1 MPRIKIDQLK
11 QGMVIAA
18 DVNNMDGML
27 LLPAGCAL
35 SERQID
41 VLHAWGVA
49 EVSVEATDGVDP
61 SADPLAKLTPDA
73 AARLTADVKALF
85 WELDETNPAHQEVFK
100 LVLRRRAKKECPG

>member
-11 QGMVIAA
+11 EGMVIAA
-18 DVNNMDGML
+18 DVKNMDGML

-49 EVSVEATDGVDP
+49 EVSVEAADGLDS
-61 SADPLAKLTPDA
+61 SADPLAKLPPDV
-73 AARLTADVKALF
+73 AARLAAEVKALF
-85 WELDETNPAHQEVFK
+85 WELDETNPVQQEVFR
-100 LVLRRRAKKECPG
+100 LVLRRRAKKLQPG